1 VSPKHKPLVWLRGEI
16 RTPPFGS
23 AARVETGFLLRQLQR
38 GDKLSLPHSRPMPRI
53 GRRCHELRVADDRVT
68 WRIIYRI
75 DVDAIVIGDIFSKK
89 TETTPDAVIRTS
101 QRRFKE
107 YDDASK

>member
-1 VSPKHKPLVWLRGEI
+1 MSPKHKPLVWLRGEI
-16 RTPPFGS
+16 KTPPFGS

-53 GRRCHELRVADDRVT
+53 GRHCHELRVADDRLN

-75 DVDAIVIGDIFSKK
+75 DVDAIVIGDIFSRK
-89 TETTPDAVIRTS
+89 TGTTPDAVIKTS